1 MEIAQIYV
9 TGVRER
15 AIIYRPIPVGMIG
28 GTVRFEYSDRLWD
41 GLNKTVVF
49 QAGDIT
55 IDVLNPGEL
64 VVIPPEITQ
73 QVRRNVL
80 VGVYGTDAQQNLVI
94 PTLWATIG
102 RVQDATSPSGD
113 TSTDESLP
121 VWAQLQGMIGNLEEL
136 DTKEKENLV
145 AAINEAMTKGG
156 YVDHTEILKIVE
168 EYLAAHPP
176 APGEDGKTA
185 YEIAVENGF
194 SGTETQWLESLR
206 GEQGPAGPA
215 GPQGEKGD
223 TGEQGPQGAT
233 GAQGPKG
240 EKGDTGPQGPQG
252 IQGERGPQGI
262 HGIQG
267 EQGPA
272 GPQGEK
278 GDTGAQGPAG
288 DTGPQGP
295 AGPKGEKGDT
305 GARGATGP
313 AGADGHTPIKG
324 TDYFTAADKEELV
337 NAVLSALPAA
347 EGVSY

>member
-156 YVDHTEILKIVE
+156 GAASFETDNTLIL
-168 EYLAAHPP
+168 
-176 APGEDGKTA
+176 EDGILRVNTTD
-185 YEIAVENGF
+185 IAEKDN
-194 SGTETQWLESLR
+194 TQPITS
-206 GEQGPAGPA
+206 AGV
-215 GPQGEKGD
+215 D
-223 TGEQGPQGAT
+223 TIVGNIGAIL
-233 GAQGPKG
+233 
-240 EKGDTGPQGPQG
+240 DT
-252 IQGERGPQGI
+252 I
-262 HGIQG
+262 
-267 EQGPA
+267 
-272 GPQGEK
+272 
-278 GDTGAQGPAG
+278 
-288 DTGPQGP
+288 
-295 AGPKGEKGDT
+295 
-305 GARGATGP
+305 
-313 AGADGHTPIKG
+313 
-324 TDYFTAADKEELV
+324 
-337 NAVLSALPAA
+337 
-347 EGVSY
+347 